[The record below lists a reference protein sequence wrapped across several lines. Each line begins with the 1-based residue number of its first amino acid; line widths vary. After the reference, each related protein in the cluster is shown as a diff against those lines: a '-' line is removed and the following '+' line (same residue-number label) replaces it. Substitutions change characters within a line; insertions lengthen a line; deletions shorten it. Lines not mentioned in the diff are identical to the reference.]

1 MKAAVK
7 LAHRSPAVGNVRL
20 AQSVIWTVTHR
31 DVKMHERVSPIPVL
45 TLVINCFMSVLGCMA
60 TLTLIPAFKE
70 HFISARL
77 YGLDMNKT
85 VKKEV

>member
-1 MKAAVK
+1 
-7 LAHRSPAVGNVRL
+7 
-20 AQSVIWTVTHR
+20 
-31 DVKMHERVSPIPVL
+31 MHERVSPIPVL
-45 TLVINCFMSVLGCMA
+45 TLVINCLMSAVGCLA

-77 YGLDMNKT
+77 FGKDLNKT